1 MYDIIKHRRWY
12 YIFSTLIIIPG
23 LLIMLY
29 SMLTIG
35 TPFRLS
41 IDFTGGTLWELRFS
55 QPVAPGEMVDF
66 FHEQGIAD
74 VNVHTIG
81 DENTLVI
88 RTKEISPDEKIK
100 LMAAMEQ
107 KFGEK
112 PEELQFR
119 AVGPTVGKEVTR
131 TAFIAVAM
139 ASLVILGFIIFAF
152 RKVDHPVRYG
162 VSAIVAMIH
171 DVLVASAFFSL
182 MGFIAGWEVDALFL
196 TALLTVIGFSVQ
208 DTIVVFDRIR
218 ENSRRRK
225 GESFEV
231 IANRSLLETVQRSVA
246 TQINAMFVMI
256 ALLLF
261 GGVTVRQFIATMFVG
276 MLSGTYSS
284 IFIAT
289 PLLVSWHNKE
299 GIFGWFDRK
308 RKKQAQKTATA

>member
-12 YIFSTLIIIPG
+12 YIFSTLIIVPG

-41 IDFTGGTLWELRFS
+41 IDFTGGSLWELRFS
-55 QPVAPGEMVDF
+55 EPVASGEMVEF
-66 FHEQGIAD
+66 FHNQGIPDA
-74 VNVHTIG
+74 NVHTIG

-88 RTKEISPDEKIK
+88 RTKEISPEEKMS
-100 LMAAMEQ
+100 LMDAMEKQ
-107 KFGEK
+107 FGEK

-131 TAFIAVAM
+131 TAFIAVIM
-139 ASLVILGFIIFAF
+139 ASLVILAFIIFAF

-162 VSAIVAMIH
+162 VSAIIAMIH

-225 GESFEV
+225 GEPFEI
-231 IANRSLLETVQRSVA
+231 IANRSLLETMQRSIA

-261 GGVTVRQFIATMFVG
+261 GGVTIRQFIATMFVG

-289 PLLVSWHNKE
+289 PLLVSWHNHE
-299 GIFGWFDRK
+299 GIFGWFHRGKKK
-308 RKKQAQKTATA
+308 RAKKTAAA

>member
-12 YIFSTLIIIPG
+12 YIFSTFIIVPG

-29 SMLTIG
+29 SMITIG

-41 IDFTGGTLWELRFS
+41 IDFTGGSMWELRFE
-55 QPVAPGEMVDF
+55 QPIAPGDMVNF
-66 FHEQGIAD
+66 FKEQGISD

-81 DENTLVI
+81 DANTLVI
-88 RTKEISPDEKIK
+88 RTKPLDPAEKQE
-100 LMAAMEQ
+100 LLAAMEQ
-107 KFGEK
+107 TFGQK

-119 AVGPTVGKEVTR
+119 AVGPTVGKEVTQ
-131 TAFIAVAM
+131 TAFIAVLM
-139 ASLVILGFIIFAF
+139 ASVVILGFIIWAF
-152 RKVDHPVRYG
+152 RQVDHPVRYG
-162 VSAIVAMIH
+162 VSAIIAMIH

-182 MGFIAGWEVDALFL
+182 MGFLAGWEVDALFL

-231 IANRSLLETVQRSVA
+231 LANRSLLETMQRSIA

-261 GGVTVRQFIATMFVG
+261 GGVTIRQFIATMFVG

-289 PLLVSWHNKE
+289 PLLVSWHNHE
-299 GIFGWFDRK
+299 GIFGWFGGKKK
-308 RKKQAQKTATA
+308 RQVKKASA

>member
-12 YIFSTLIIIPG
+12 YIFSTFIIVPG

-29 SMLTIG
+29 SMITIG
-35 TPFRLS
+35 TPFRLA
-41 IDFTGGTLWELRFS
+41 IDFTGGSLWELRF
-55 QPVAPGEMVDF
+55 QKPVAPGEMVSF
-66 FHEQGIAD
+66 FQSQGISDA
-74 VNVHTIG
+74 NVHTIG
-81 DENTLVI
+81 DEYTLVI
-88 RTKEISPDEKIK
+88 RTKPLTPEEKTQ
-100 LMAAMEQ
+100 LLTAMEQ
-107 KFGEK
+107 TFGEK

-131 TAFIAVAM
+131 TAFIAVIM
-139 ASLVILGFIIFAF
+139 ASLVILGFIIWAF
-152 RKVDHPVRYG
+152 RQVDHPVRYG
-162 VSAIVAMIH
+162 VSAIIAMVH

-231 IANRSLLETVQRSVA
+231 IANRSLLETMQRSIA

-261 GGVTVRQFIATMFVG
+261 GGVTIRQFIATMFVG

-289 PLLVSWHNKE
+289 PLLVSWHNHE
-299 GIFGWFDRK
+299 GIFGWFGG
-308 RKKQAQKTATA
+308 KKKKAKAKKASA

>member
-12 YIFSTLIIIPG
+12 YIFSTLVIVPG
-23 LLIMLY
+23 ILIMLY
-29 SMLTIG
+29 SVLTIG

-41 IDFTGGTLWELRFS
+41 IDYTGGTMWELRFS
-55 QPVAPGEMVDF
+55 QPIAPGDMVEF
-66 FHEQGIAD
+66 LCSQGISDA
-74 VNVHTIG
+74 NVHTIG
-81 DENTLVI
+81 DENTLVM
-88 RTKEISPDEKIK
+88 RTKQIGPDEKLN
-100 LMAAMEQ
+100 LMSAMEQ
-107 KFGEK
+107 QFGER

-131 TAFIAVAM
+131 TAFIAVIM
-139 ASLVILGFIIFAF
+139 ASLVILGFIIWAF
-152 RKVDHPVRYG
+152 RQVDHPVRYG
-162 VSAIVAMIH
+162 VSAIIAMIH

-231 IANRSLLETVQRSVA
+231 IANRSLLETMQRSIA

-261 GGVTVRQFIATMFVG
+261 GGVTIRQFIATMFIG

-289 PLLVSWHNKE
+289 PLLVSWNNGE
-299 GIFGWFDRK
+299 GIFGWFHRDK
-308 RKKQAQKTATA
+308 KKQAKKTVAA

>member
-12 YIFSTLIIIPG
+12 YIFSTFIIVPG

-29 SMLTIG
+29 SMITIG

-41 IDFTGGTLWELRFS
+41 IDFTGGSMWELRFE
-55 QPVAPGEMVDF
+55 QPIAPGDMVNF
-66 FHEQGIAD
+66 FKEQGISD

-81 DENTLVI
+81 DANTLVI
-88 RTKEISPDEKIK
+88 RTKPLDPAEKQE
-100 LMAAMEQ
+100 LLAAMEQ
-107 KFGEK
+107 AFGQK

-119 AVGPTVGKEVTR
+119 AVGPTVGKEVTQ
-131 TAFIAVAM
+131 TAFIAVLM
-139 ASLVILGFIIFAF
+139 ASVVILGFIIWAF
-152 RKVDHPVRYG
+152 RQVDHPVRYG
-162 VSAIVAMIH
+162 VSAIIAMIH

-182 MGFIAGWEVDALFL
+182 MGFLAGWEVDALFL

-231 IANRSLLETVQRSVA
+231 LANRSLLETMQRSIA

-261 GGVTVRQFIATMFVG
+261 GGVTIRQFIATMFVG

-289 PLLVSWHNKE
+289 PLLVSWHNHE
-299 GIFGWFDRK
+299 GIFGWFGGKKK
-308 RKKQAQKTATA
+308 RQVKKASA

>member
-12 YIFSTLIIIPG
+12 YIFSTLVIVPG
-23 LLIMLY
+23 ILIMLY
-29 SMLTIG
+29 SVLTIG

-41 IDFTGGTLWELRFS
+41 IDYTGGTMWELRFS
-55 QPVAPGEMVDF
+55 QPIAPGDMVEF
-66 FHEQGIAD
+66 FHSQGISDA
-74 VNVHTIG
+74 NVHTIG

-88 RTKEISPDEKIK
+88 RTKQIGPDEKLN
-100 LMAAMEQ
+100 LMSAMEQ
-107 KFGEK
+107 QFGER

-131 TAFIAVAM
+131 TAFIAVIM
-139 ASLVILGFIIFAF
+139 ASLVILGFIIWAF
-152 RKVDHPVRYG
+152 RQVDHPVRYG
-162 VSAIVAMIH
+162 VSAIIAMIH

-231 IANRSLLETVQRSVA
+231 IANRSLLETMQRSIA

-261 GGVTVRQFIATMFVG
+261 GGVTIRQFIATMFIG

-289 PLLVSWHNKE
+289 PLLVSWNNGE
-299 GIFGWFDRK
+299 GIFGWFHRDK
-308 RKKQAQKTATA
+308 KKQAKKTVAA

>member
-1 MYDIIKHRRWY
+1 MYDIIKHRRLY
-12 YIFSTLIIIPG
+12 YILSTLIVVPG
-23 LLIMLY
+23 VLIMLY

-35 TPFRLS
+35 SPFRLA
-41 IDFTGGTLWELRFS
+41 IDFTGGSLWELRFS
-55 QPVAPGEMVDF
+55 EPVAPGDMVNF
-66 FHEQGIAD
+66 FHDQGIAD
-74 VNVHTIG
+74 ANVHTIG

-88 RTKEISPDEKIK
+88 RTKEITPDQKAE
-100 LMAAMEQ
+100 LMSAMDKQ
-107 KFGEK
+107 FGH

-131 TAFIAVAM
+131 TALIAVFM
-139 ASLVILGFIIFAF
+139 ASLVILGFIIYAF
-152 RKVDHPVRYG
+152 RQVKHPVRYG
-162 VSAIVAMIH
+162 IAAIIAMIH
-171 DVLVASAFFSL
+171 DVLVAAAFFSL
-182 MGFIAGWEVDALFL
+182 MGMIAGWEVDTLFL

-261 GGVTVRQFIATMFVG
+261 GGVTIRQFIATMFVG

-289 PLLVSWHNKE
+289 PLLVSWQNGE
-299 GIFGWFDRK
+299 GIFGKFGK
-308 RKKQAQKTATA
+308 NKKNQPGKIVTA

>member
-1 MYDIIKHRRWY
+1 MEIIKYRRWY
-12 YIFSTLIIIPG
+12 YLFSTLVIVPG

-29 SMLTIG
+29 SIITIG
-35 TPFRLS
+35 TPFKLS
-41 IDFTGGTLWELRFS
+41 IDFTGGTMWELRFS
-55 QPVAPGEMVDF
+55 QPVAPGDMVEF
-66 FHEQGIAD
+66 FHNQGISDA
-74 VNVHTIG
+74 NVHTIG

-88 RTKEISPDEKIK
+88 RTTEIGPDMKVQ
-100 LMAAMEQ
+100 LTAAMEEE
-107 KFGEK
+107 FGEK

-131 TAFIAVAM
+131 TAFIAVIM
-139 ASLVILGFIIFAF
+139 ASLVILAFIIWAF
-152 RKVDHPVRYG
+152 RQVDHPVRYG
-162 VSAIVAMIH
+162 VSAIIAMIH

-182 MGFIAGWEVDALFL
+182 MGFVAGWEVDALFL

-218 ENSRRRK
+218 ENSRRHK

-231 IANRSLLETVQRSVA
+231 IANRSLLETMQRSIA

-261 GGVTVRQFIATMFVG
+261 GGVTIRQFIATMFIG

-289 PLLVSWHNKE
+289 PLLVSWNNHE
-299 GIFGWFDRK
+299 GIFGWFHHDK
-308 RKKQAQKTATA
+308 KKQSKKTATA

>member
-1 MYDIIKHRRWY
+1 MYEIIKHRRWY
-12 YIFSTLIIIPG
+12 YIFSALIIIPG

-29 SMLTIG
+29 SIITIG
-35 TPFRLS
+35 TPFKLS
-41 IDFTGGTLWELRFS
+41 IDFTGGTMWELRFS
-55 QPVAPGEMVDF
+55 EPVEPGDMVQF
-66 FHEQGIAD
+66 FHSQGISDA
-74 VNVHTIG
+74 NAHTIG

-88 RTKEISPDEKIK
+88 RTTEIDPETKVQ
-100 LMAAMEQ
+100 LMTALEAE
-107 KFGEK
+107 FGEK
-112 PEELQFR
+112 PEEIQFR

-131 TAFIAVAM
+131 TAFIAVIM
-139 ASLVILGFIIFAF
+139 ASLVILGFIIWAF

-162 VSAIVAMIH
+162 VSAIIAMIH

-218 ENSRRRK
+218 ENSRRHK

-231 IANRSLLETVQRSVA
+231 IANRSLLETMERSIA

-261 GGVTVRQFIATMFVG
+261 GGVTIRQFIATMFIG

-289 PLLVSWHNKE
+289 PLLVSWNNHE
-299 GIFGWFDRK
+299 GIFGWFHRDK
-308 RKKQAQKTATA
+308 KKQVKKTATT

>member
-12 YIFSTLIIIPG
+12 YIFSTFIIVPG

-29 SMLTIG
+29 SMITIG

-41 IDFTGGTLWELRFS
+41 IDFTGGSMWELRFE
-55 QPVAPGEMVDF
+55 QPIAPGDMVNF
-66 FHEQGIAD
+66 FKEQGISD

-81 DENTLVI
+81 DANTLVI
-88 RTKEISPDEKIK
+88 RTKPLDPAEKQE
-100 LMAAMEQ
+100 LLAAMEQ
-107 KFGEK
+107 TFGQK

-119 AVGPTVGKEVTR
+119 AVGPTVGKEVTQ
-131 TAFIAVAM
+131 TAFIAVLM
-139 ASLVILGFIIFAF
+139 ASVVILGFIIWAF
-152 RKVDHPVRYG
+152 RQVDHPVRYG
-162 VSAIVAMIH
+162 VSAIIAMIH

-182 MGFIAGWEVDALFL
+182 MGFLAGWEVDALFL

-231 IANRSLLETVQRSVA
+231 IANRSLLETMQRSIA

-261 GGVTVRQFIATMFVG
+261 GGVTIRQFIATMFVG

-289 PLLVSWHNKE
+289 PLLVSWHNHE
-299 GIFGWFDRK
+299 GIFGWFGGKKK
-308 RKKQAQKTATA
+308 RQVKKASA

>member
-1 MYDIIKHRRWY
+1 M
-12 YIFSTLIIIPG
+12 
-23 LLIMLY
+23 
-29 SMLTIG
+29 
-35 TPFRLS
+35 
-41 IDFTGGTLWELRFS
+41 WELRFS
-55 QPVAPGEMVDF
+55 HAVPPGDMVTF
-66 FHEQGIAD
+66 FQDQGISD
-74 VNVHTIG
+74 TNVHTIG

-88 RTKEISPDEKIK
+88 RTKQIEPEEKVA
-100 LMAAMEQ
+100 LMTAME
-107 KFGEK
+107 KTFGEK

-131 TAFIAVAM
+131 TAFIAVIL
-139 ASLVILGFIIFAF
+139 ASFVILGFIIWAF
-152 RKVDHPVRYG
+152 RQVDHPVRYG
-162 VSAIVAMIH
+162 VSAIIAMIH

-182 MGFIAGWEVDALFL
+182 MGFISGWEVDALFL

-218 ENSRRRK
+218 ENSRRRR

-231 IANRSLLETVQRSVA
+231 IANRSLMETVQRSIA

-261 GGVTVRQFIATMFVG
+261 GGVTIRQFIATMFVG

-289 PLLVSWHNKE
+289 PLLVSWHNGE
-299 GIFGWFDRK
+299 GIFRWFHG
-308 RKKQAQKTATA
+308 KKKGRVKKTVTV

>member
-12 YIFSTLIIIPG
+12 YIFSALIVIPG
-23 LLIMLY
+23 LVIMLY
-29 SMLTIG
+29 SLATIG
-35 TPFRLS
+35 SIFRLS
-41 IDFTGGTLWELRFS
+41 IDFTGGSLWELRFS
-55 QPVAPGEMVDF
+55 QPVAPGDMVKFFDSHDF
-66 FHEQGIAD
+66 SGA
-74 VNVHTIG
+74 NVHTIG
-81 DENTLVI
+81 DPNTLVI
-88 RTKEISPDEKIK
+88 RTGEIKPEQKAA
-100 LMAAMEQ
+100 LMTAME
-107 KFGEK
+107 KEFGEK

-131 TAFIAVAM
+131 TAFIAVIM
-139 ASLVILGFIIFAF
+139 ASFVILGFIIWAF
-152 RKVDHPVRYG
+152 RQVDHPARYG
-162 VSAIVAMIH
+162 ISAIVAMIH

-182 MGFIAGWEVDALFL
+182 MGFISGWEVDALFL

-218 ENSRRRK
+218 ENSRRRR

-231 IANRSLLETVQRSVA
+231 IANRSLLETVQRSVT

-261 GGVTVRQFIATMFVG
+261 GGVTIRQFIATMFVG

-289 PLLVSWHNKE
+289 PMLVSWHNHE
-299 GIFGWFDRK
+299 GIFGWFGRGKSNQTRK
-308 RKKQAQKTATA
+308 SIVS

>member
-12 YIFSTLIIIPG
+12 YIFSTVIIVPG
-23 LLIMLY
+23 ILIMLY
-29 SMLTIG
+29 SLLTIG

-41 IDFTGGTLWELRFS
+41 IDFTGGTMWELRFS
-55 QPVAPGEMVDF
+55 HPIAPGDMVEF
-66 FHEQGIAD
+66 FHSQGISDA
-74 VNVHTIG
+74 NVHTIG

-88 RTKEISPDEKIK
+88 RTKQIGPDEKLN
-100 LMAAMEQ
+100 LMAAMEKQ
-107 KFGEK
+107 FGEK

-131 TAFIAVAM
+131 TAFLAVIM
-139 ASLVILGFIIFAF
+139 ASLVILGFIIWAF
-152 RKVDHPVRYG
+152 RQVDHPVRYG
-162 VSAIVAMIH
+162 VSAIIAMIH

-231 IANRSLLETVQRSVA
+231 IANRSLLETMQRSIA

-261 GGVTVRQFIATMFVG
+261 GGVTIRQFIATMFIG

-289 PLLVSWHNKE
+289 PLLVSWHNHE
-299 GIFGWFDRK
+299 GIFGWFHRGKK
-308 RKKQAQKTATA
+308 RQAKKTVAA

>member
-1 MYDIIKHRRWY
+1 MYEIIKYRRWY
-12 YIFSTLIIIPG
+12 YLFSTLIIVPG
-23 LLIMLY
+23 LLIMIY
-29 SMLTIG
+29 SIITFG
-35 TPFRLS
+35 TPFKLS
-41 IDFTGGTLWELRFS
+41 IDFTGGTLWELRFTE
-55 QPVAPGEMVDF
+55 PVAPGDMVQF
-66 FHEQGIAD
+66 FHSQGIPDA
-74 VNVHTIG
+74 NVHTIG

-88 RTKEISPDEKIK
+88 RTKEIDPETKVQ
-100 LMAAMEQ
+100 LMTAMEEE
-107 KFGEK
+107 FGEK

-131 TAFIAVAM
+131 TAFIAVFM
-139 ASLVILGFIIFAF
+139 ASIVILGFIIFAF

-162 VSAIVAMIH
+162 VSAIIAMIH
-171 DVLVASAFFSL
+171 DILVASAFFSL

-231 IANRSLLETVQRSVA
+231 IANRSLMETMQRSIA

-261 GGVTVRQFIATMFVG
+261 GGVTIRQFIATMFVG

-289 PLLVSWHNKE
+289 PLLVSWNNHE
-299 GIFGWFDRK
+299 GIFGWFHRD
-308 RKKQAQKTATA
+308 KKKGAKKTATT

>member
-12 YIFSTLIIIPG
+12 YIFSTLIIVPG

-29 SMLTIG
+29 SILTIG

-41 IDFTGGTLWELRFS
+41 IDFTGGTMWELRFS
-55 QPVAPGEMVDF
+55 KPIPPGDMVEF
-66 FHEQGIAD
+66 FYSQGISD

-88 RTKEISPDEKIK
+88 RTKPMDPTEKVA
-100 LMAAMEQ
+100 LMSAMEKQ
-107 KFGEK
+107 FGEK

-131 TAFIAVAM
+131 TAFIAVVM
-139 ASLVILGFIIFAF
+139 ASLVILGFIIWAF
-152 RKVDHPVRYG
+152 RQVDHPFRYG

-231 IANRSLLETVQRSVA
+231 LANRSLLETVQRSVA

-289 PLLVSWHNKE
+289 PLLVSWHNHE
-299 GIFGWFDRK
+299 GIFGWFH
-308 RKKQAQKTATA
+308 RKKNQSKKSLAA

>member
-12 YIFSTLIIIPG
+12 YIFSTFIIVPG

-29 SMLTIG
+29 SMITIG

-41 IDFTGGTLWELRFS
+41 IDFTGGSMWELRFE
-55 QPVAPGEMVDF
+55 QPIAPGDMVNF
-66 FHEQGIAD
+66 FKEQGISD

-81 DENTLVI
+81 DANTLVI
-88 RTKEISPDEKIK
+88 RTKPLDPAEKQE
-100 LMAAMEQ
+100 LLAAMEQ
-107 KFGEK
+107 AFGQK

-119 AVGPTVGKEVTR
+119 AVGPTVGKEVTQ
-131 TAFIAVAM
+131 TAFIAVLM
-139 ASLVILGFIIFAF
+139 ASVVILGFIIWAF
-152 RKVDHPVRYG
+152 RQVDHPVRYG
-162 VSAIVAMIH
+162 VSAIIAMIH

-182 MGFIAGWEVDALFL
+182 MGFLAGWEVDALFL

-231 IANRSLLETVQRSVA
+231 IANRSLLETMQRSIA

-261 GGVTVRQFIATMFVG
+261 GGVTIRQFIATMFVG

-289 PLLVSWHNKE
+289 PLLVSWHNHE
-299 GIFGWFDRK
+299 GIFGWFGGKKK
-308 RKKQAQKTATA
+308 RQVKKASA